1 MKREWYPC
9 LDSDAEEPMLMMMM
23 MLSSQHFQLWSFW
36 RALPWLESTLLLYT
50 TTNLWIHGARLMYHY
65 STDELHSR
73 DHCFS
78 YRIISA
84 NFFNRIALRK
94 ANFGSLLPTV
104 LFRDWKYTIQHDKIQ
119 GLLVKD
125 KLNGV
130 FNSPENRGERK
141 RKRRWIG
148 PFKEKYCYV

>member
-94 ANFGSLLPTV
+94 ANFGSSPVRNPVTNCSISGL
-104 LFRDWKYTIQHDKIQ
+104 KIHTIQHDKIQ

-141 RKRRWIG
+141 RKRD
-148 PFKEKYCYV
+148 E